1 MQLGELIMQHVG
13 ENDLDKE
20 EQLSKSEKDFNQALE
35 SLDTRPNTGISDAQW
50 EEAKKFMRAE
60 LQNDLGLA
68 AIKRKKYDAAVAD
81 FKLAIEGDPQPA
93 YQVRLAM
100 AYQKTGKND
109 EALAICDK
117 LLADPQLHPA
127 IKQVAQGVQKMATQA
142 KAAGGK

>member
-1 MQLGELIMQHVG
+1 
-13 ENDLDKE
+13 
-20 EQLSKSEKDFNQALE
+20 
-35 SLDTRPNTGISDAQW
+35 
-50 EEAKKFMRAE
+50 MRAE